1 MLSLESSSVWL
12 RCSMRGSEVHFSFE
26 QRRADSSAATR
37 LHGNCLNWQ
46 IIDMTAVGD
55 ECALWTTFINKLLKG
70 FDSVRTS

>member
-26 QRRADSSAATR
+26 PRRADSSAAAR

-55 ECALWTTFINKLLKG
+55 ECALWMTFINKLLKG